1 MKNPQVRDDV
11 IALMIPEISSRVDRR
26 ADAASDVLN
35 IIQTAASSP
44 GGIESLLEAVGF
56 FENGSH
62 AYAAAQAVFA
72 GCFPA
77 LAPAG
82 PRL

>member
-1 MKNPQVRDDV
+1 
-11 IALMIPEISSRVDRR
+11 MIPEISSRVDRR
-26 ADAASDVLN
+26 ADAASHVLN
-35 IIQTAASSP
+35 IIKKAARYQ
-44 GGIESLLEAVGF
+44 GGIESIIEAVDY